1 MNGTHHDYLHP
12 NTGEPNFNESMYF
25 NFYDRNSG
33 WGGFT
38 RIGNRP
44 NEGYAE
50 VTLALYRPDGTA
62 LFNFKRPTIGDNHA
76 LAAGGMKFS
85 ILEPGRHLRVQYE
98 GQAVFLA
105 RPRDLEDPRRAFAL
119 NPYQSVRLELDY
131 YGLSP
136 MYGGE
141 SEGSGDALI
150 FARGHTEQHVRATG
164 TLVIDGVTIPIH
176 ALGLRD
182 HSWGPRS
189 WQSPA
194 YYRWL
199 TCQFDESFGFMGSH
213 IHLQNGADVR
223 SGFVFRDGRNDLV
236 RHLNIETE
244 LEDGAPYHRALR
256 VQLVTEG
263 GAIEVTGEVVS
274 MLPLRNRRD
283 GKTTRIAEGLTRWR
297 CASQEGYGWSEYLEQ
312 VA

>member
-1 MNGTHHDYLHP
+1 MTGAHHDYLHP

-25 NFYDRNSG
+25 NFYDRSSG

-62 LFNFKRPTIGDNHA
+62 LFNFKRPEIRDNSA
-76 LAAGGMKFS
+76 LAAGGMSFS

-98 GQAVFLA
+98 GHAVFLA
-105 RPRDLEDPRRAFAL
+105 QPRDLEDPRRAFTV
-119 NPYQSVRLELDY
+119 NPYQPVRLELDY

-136 MYGGE
+136 IYGGE
-141 SEGSGDALI
+141 SEMNSEALV

-164 TLVIDGVTIPIH
+164 TLVVNEVTIPIH
-176 ALGLRD
+176 GLGLRD

-213 IHLQNGADVR
+213 IHLHSGVDLL

-236 RHLNIETE
+236 HHLRIDTE
-244 LEDGAPYHRALR
+244 WQNDAPYHRALC
-256 VQLVTEG
+256 VELSTESG
-263 GAIEVTGEVVS
+263 RFEVTGEVIG
-274 MLPLRNRRD
+274 MLPLRHRRD

-297 CASQEGYGWSEYLEQ
+297 CGSQEGYGWSEYLDQ
-312 VA
+312 VG